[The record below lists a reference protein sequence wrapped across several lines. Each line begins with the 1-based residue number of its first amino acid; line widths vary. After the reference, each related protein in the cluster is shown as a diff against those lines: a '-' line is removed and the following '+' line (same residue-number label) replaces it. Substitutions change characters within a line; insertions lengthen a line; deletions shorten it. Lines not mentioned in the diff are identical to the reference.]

1 MICLISNSKN
11 KVMRVR
17 KSKGS
22 FIYSDPLFWL
32 CVVIPTLCLVIYYGF
47 IASDVYTSES
57 KFVIR
62 SPDEQSVTG
71 IGVALKNIGFNAS
84 SDDSYLVR
92 DYLTSR
98 DAVQNLRNDLNVQD
112 KYSAETVD
120 IVSRFGTIGN
130 PTFENF
136 YEYFNKKIKV
146 VYDPASSISSLQ
158 VEAYSA
164 EDAQKINEELLKMSE
179 LVINRINV
187 NAKNDIL
194 LAAEDEVRQA
204 QESSKNAATSLA
216 EYRVDN
222 EVFNPEGQSMILL
235 QEISKL
241 QDALIQ
247 TETQLAQAR
256 ELTPENPQIKSME
269 ARIKTLNQSIKEKSI
284 KVTGPN
290 DGSLSNRSVDYQR
303 LQLEKELADKQ
314 LIAAMANY
322 EQAKSEFNKKQLYLE
337 RLAQPSLPD
346 EATKPK
352 RIKNII
358 SGFIFG
364 LLLWGVLRLFVAGV
378 REHND

>member
-1 MICLISNSKN
+1 
-11 KVMRVR
+11 MRKLR
-17 KSKGS
+17 GS
-22 FIYSDPLFWL
+22 WVYQDPLFWL
-32 CVVIPTLCLVIYYGF
+32 CVVIPTFCLVIYYGL

-62 SPDEQSVTG
+62 SPNEQSVSG
-71 IGVALKNIGFNAS
+71 IGLALKNIGFNAS

-98 DAVQNLRNDLNVQD
+98 DAVQNLRNDLNIQE
-112 KYSAETVD
+112 KYSADTVD
-120 IVSRFGTIGN
+120 VVSRFGVVES

-158 VEAYSA
+158 VEAYTA

-179 LVINRINV
+179 VVINRINN
-187 NAKNDIL
+187 NAKSDIL
-194 LAAEDEVRQA
+194 IAAENEVKEAQEASRQA
-204 QESSKNAATSLA
+204 ANSLA
-216 EYRVDN
+216 EYRVSN
-222 EVFNPEGQSMILL
+222 EVFNPEGQSTLLL

-247 TETQLAQAR
+247 TETQLTQAR
-256 ELTPENPQIKSME
+256 LLTPDNPQIKAME
-269 ARIKTLNQSIKEKSI
+269 TRIQSLNKSIKEKSAQ
-284 KVTGPN
+284 VTGSRA
-290 DGSLSNRSVDYQR
+290 GSLSNRSVEYQR

-314 LIAAMANY
+314 LVSAMANY
-322 EQAKSEFNKKQLYLE
+322 EQAKNEFNKKQLYLE

-352 RIKNII
+352 RFKSIL

-364 LLLWGVLRLFVAGV
+364 LLAWGVLRLFVAGV